1 MGRSAEGEVGSEA
14 DHRWSVPFLLVR
26 TDTIL
31 SNRSLADVIG
41 HTPNFE
47 RIFHRCNSEI
57 IIIDTGISR
66 AYGGVLSALEID
78 YKLYNRPASK
88 GFGMEEHERSGEEE
102 DQEVLEVA
110 SGTMKEF
117 VEVETVHAIYPRGRV
132 RLDRRESVVKLD
144 TSKPA
149 VEHDP

>member
-1 MGRSAEGEVGSEA
+1 MSVALSIAEINSTA
-14 DHRWSVPFLLVR
+14 
-26 TDTIL
+26 
-31 SNRSLADVIG
+31 G

-47 RIFHRCNSEI
+47 RIFHRCNSDI

-78 YKLYNRPASK
+78 YKLYSRPGSK
-88 GFGMEEHERSGEEE
+88 GLSVSTGDEDKGEVGGARVVLSPTSGETSKEEE
-102 DQEVLEVA
+102 DDTVKVKTT
-110 SGTMKEF
+110 GTIKEF

-132 RLDRRESVVKLD
+132 RLDRREGVVKLD
-144 TSKPA
+144 TSRPA